1 MAEDN
6 STGLWT
12 LTTQVAHTLKEAAME
27 SYTAVLANGT
37 YVFLKELIITEE
49 ECLGTDFNIPE
60 DTKNN
65 GFAKAALYKNGDRT
79 SAFLEKL
86 TIAKANVQHL
96 VRVSLLLERVVRSV
110 VVPLLGGSQCWK
122 SCDRRTFLAKF
133 RQSWTLRSSSLA
145 GDYCNSTWDR
155 IYCWPPVA
163 AGTTVY
169 LPCPEHKGYDGSKV
183 LAYRTCNQTGQW
195 LRGPWTNYTAC
206 LQHKLP
212 PEPPVKELPILTFV
226 VRDIYFYGSCMSLAF
241 LLATVFIYYYLRRLS
256 SSGRITI
263 HKNLAISFLLYYI
276 LSVVLFEPYINTP
289 ENIDDSY
296 RQVVIRYPFTPEW
309 SEERRES
316 AFPKGTTSG
325 HMSRYVPGTTRDRTR
340 PGLCEFLVGASR
352 YFFTTNVFWMFVEG
366 LHLHKRI
373 AVAVFSAETN
383 MLLYSAIGW
392 GIPSLLVVAW
402 SVVMVM
408 FHAQACWDQYNQLPY
423 AWILSGPI
431 YLVLLVNLGFL
442 INIIRILVQKLKEKQ
457 TVESQQ
463 VTKAAKATLILFP
476 LLGVPHLLLIYD
488 PADGGAGQW
497 IYQIF
502 NAFMQAMQGVFI
514 AVIYC
519 FFDLEVQREFR
530 RIIGRWS
537 RRRSSTLRRTSSSAL
552 TRQSHRPL
560 AVDRSFDRSICYSGS
575 FRMHSMRRGVDSG
588 CPRSTTD
595 DWYPGHSCCSAGQ
608 VPNNLRPISA
618 DIC

>member
-60 DTKNN
+60 
-65 GFAKAALYKNGDRT
+65 
-79 SAFLEKL
+79 
-86 TIAKANVQHL
+86 
-96 VRVSLLLERVVRSV
+96 
-110 VVPLLGGSQCWK
+110 
-122 SCDRRTFLAKF
+122 
-133 RQSWTLRSSSLA
+133 

-183 LAYRTCNQTGQW
+183 LAYRTCNQDGQW

-296 RQVVIRYPFTPEW
+296 RQV
-309 SEERRES
+309 
-316 AFPKGTTSG
+316 
-325 HMSRYVPGTTRDRTR
+325 

-431 YLVLLVNLGFL
+431 YLVLLVNLAFL

-560 AVDRSFDRSICYSGS
+560 AVDRSFDRSISYSGS

-608 VPNNLRPISA
+608 RVEAPNNLQPISA

>member
-1 MAEDN
+1 M
-6 STGLWT
+6 
-12 LTTQVAHTLKEAAME
+12 
-27 SYTAVLANGT
+27 
-37 YVFLKELIITEE
+37 
-49 ECLGTDFNIPE
+49 P
-60 DTKNN
+60 
-65 GFAKAALYKNGDRT
+65 
-79 SAFLEKL
+79 
-86 TIAKANVQHL
+86 
-96 VRVSLLLERVVRSV
+96 
-110 VVPLLGGSQCWK
+110 
-122 SCDRRTFLAKF
+122 
-133 RQSWTLRSSSLA
+133 SLA
-145 GDYCNSTWDR
+145 E
-155 IYCWPPVA
+155 
-163 AGTTVY
+163 
-169 LPCPEHKGYDGSKV
+169 L
-183 LAYRTCNQTGQW
+183 LAYRTCNQAGQW
-195 LRGPWTNYTAC
+195 LWGPWTNYTAC
-206 LQHKLP
+206 LPYKLP
-212 PEPPVKELPILTFV
+212 RELPVIETPDVYVLSFLIPPISVSGSQEPIMTFV
-226 VRDIYFYGSCMSLAF
+226 VRDIYFYGSCLSLAF
-241 LLATVFIYYYLRRLS
+241 LVATVVIYYYLRRLS

-296 RQVVIRYPFTPEW
+296 RQV
-309 SEERRES
+309 
-316 AFPKGTTSG
+316 
-325 HMSRYVPGTTRDRTR
+325 
-340 PGLCEFLVGASR
+340 PGLCKFLVGASR

-366 LHLHKRI
+366 IHLHKRI

-392 GIPSLLVVAW
+392 GIPSLLVIAW
-402 SVVMVM
+402 SVVMET
-408 FHAQACWDQYNQLPY
+408 FNAHACWDKYNQLPY

-431 YLVLLVNLGFL
+431 YLVLLVNLFFL

-502 NAFMQAMQGVFI
+502 NAVMQAMQGVFI

-519 FFDLEVQREFR
+519 FFDLEVQREVR
-530 RIIGRWS
+530 RIISRWS
-537 RRRSSTLRRTSSSAL
+537 RRRSSTLRRTSSSAVVSR

-560 AVDRSFDRSICYSGS
+560 AVDRSFDRSLSCSGS

-595 DWYPGHSCCSAGQ
+595 DWYLGMSFCTAGQ
-608 VPNNLRPISA
+608 RVEVPNDLRPISA
-618 DIC
+618 DVC